1 MRIKKSIVILSMLF
15 SCLCENM
22 DVVCA
27 AAQADSAVS
36 EHIILIGPKTIGGG
50 WKDNIVVLPQQFA
63 DTKVGDIIRV
73 YTATAKSF
81 AQGCFQ
87 NPKDWKPV
95 APEYA
100 YFNIGR
106 TFSLTVT
113 DSILPQLCEHGLAI
127 GGHDYV
133 IGKVTHVPAALIS
146 EKTLWR
152 GPSVIMRNDWSVSA
166 PVRKDFLKGLQKGD
180 VLHFQVSRVAK
191 GAAIKVMNFTY
202 QAFSKDVDG
211 VPIGADGLFYPI
223 EDDAQLAALQI
234 AGNDGTVMRVGGKD
248 YRLDKISVIRQQG
261 GIDPDVSHAQRAPK
275 EYALQLGQ
283 LFYGEKVLPSDNSG
297 YLALTAER
305 MQDLTAEDCLVISY
319 KGSQQ
324 GARLS
329 FRENKG
335 GWPDLSGSKQ
345 PAWYSLDGND
355 VVLTLDE
362 AMLDRLMTSG
372 MVITGGG
379 TTLTRV
385 SILKVQ

>member
-1 MRIKKSIVILSMLF
+1 MRIKKAIATLSMLF
-15 SCLCENM
+15 SCLWGSM

-27 AAQADSAVS
+27 AVLEDVTVAERVL
-36 EHIILIGPKTIGGG
+36 LIGPKTIGGG

-63 DTKVGDIIRV
+63 ETKTGDIIRV

-113 DSILPQLCEHGLAI
+113 DSILPQLREYGLAI

-133 IGKVTHVPAALIS
+133 IDKVTRVPAAAIS
-146 EKTLWR
+146 EKALWH

-166 PVRKDFLKGLQKGD
+166 PIRKDFLKGLQKGD
-180 VLHFQVSRVAK
+180 ILHFQVSRVVK

-211 VPIGADGLFYPI
+211 VPVGNDGLFYPI
-223 EDDAQLAALQI
+223 DDDAQLAVLQI
-234 AGNDGTVMRVGGKD
+234 AGDDGIVMRVGGKG

-261 GIDPDVSHAQRAPK
+261 GIDPGVSHAQRAPK
-275 EYALQLGQ
+275 EYVLQPDE
-283 LFYGEKVLPSDNSG
+283 LFHGEKVLPSDSSG

-305 MQDLTAEDCLVISY
+305 MQDLTTEDCLVISY
-319 KGSQQ
+319 KDRQP
-324 GARLS
+324 GAKLS

-335 GWPDLSGSKQ
+335 GWPDLSGSKE
-345 PAWYSLDGND
+345 PKWYSLDGND
-355 VVLTLDE
+355 IVLTLDD

-379 TTLTRV
+379 TTLTRI